1 MKSSFL
7 LALLMT
13 SMISNGAFA
22 QATKKTKPT
31 KKPVAA
37 KPVAVK
43 PVAAKV
49 ESKAPSA
56 SSNFQK
62 FYDRLKIGY
71 YGVFTSPHLRDM
83 KNGRWKNASISPEW
97 SRTSKNEHRNQDTW
111 PTNIWH
117 QVTFTYNF
125 GAKMSFVVAPRFM
138 TPLASSEDMKKPEDN
153 SFIMLDD
160 MLVGFAGVIYSSDDK
175 KFNLWVRPGVRLPT
189 SRLNRN
195 SGNGGAGTVTHQL
208 DLSYSP
214 TYDFNNTWQIGIF
227 GQFRQWVIEDQY
239 GFDRFR
245 IITNPFVQYTI
256 DDVSRVQVYYE
267 YITETDRR
275 GKPADERDPVWKD
288 SWQNVTVGYN
298 RDINS
303 KLNLF
308 PFVGVFVNDVPLTDK
323 SVWLGAWISYKIK

>member
-13 SMISNGAFA
+13 SLVSNGALA
-22 QATKKTKPT
+22 QATKKAKP
-31 KKPVAA
+31 AS

-43 PVAAKV
+43 PNSPKPLAAKV
-49 ESKAPSA
+49 ESSSPAA
-56 SSNFQK
+56 STSFQK

-97 SRTSKNEHRNQDTW
+97 GNAPKGDGKNQDTW

-138 TPLASSEDMKKPEDN
+138 TPLAFPKDMGQPEDR

-160 MLVGFAGVIYSSDDK
+160 FLVGFAGVVYTSPDK
-175 KFNLWVRPGVRLPT
+175 KFNFWMRPGVRLPT
-189 SRLNRN
+189 SRLSRN
-195 SGNGGAGTVTHQL
+195 NSNGNSGTVTHQL
-208 DLSYSP
+208 DFSYSP
-214 TYDFNNTWQIGIF
+214 TYDFNKTWQVGIF

-275 GKPADERDPVWKD
+275 GKPADDRDAVWKD
-288 SWQNVTVGYN
+288 RWQNVTVGYN
-298 RDINS
+298 RDITS

-308 PFVGVFVNDVPLTDK
+308 PFVGVFVDDKPVTDR